1 MSKLQ
6 NEILDHIP
14 TYKKNKRGKRI
25 SKKKLKIKKNKKL
38 QNESCATILVDPVT
52 FFELKPTPK
61 KIE

>member
-25 SKKKLKIKKNKKL
+25 KKKLKIEKKNKNYKMKVINLYEYTKL
-38 QNESCATILVDPVT
+38 NLNSTLH
-52 FFELKPTPK
+52 
-61 KIE
+61 

>member
-25 SKKKLKIKKNKKL
+25 SKKKLKIKKKKL
-38 QNESCATILVDPVT
+38 QNESYQSI
-52 FFELKPTPK
+52 
-61 KIE
+61 